1 MGAVGGD
8 PVDVVQ
14 RSRRHLDQLFAVV
27 RYRLRELLPLRDL
40 PEGMQDG
47 GPHGRT

>member
-1 MGAVGGD
+1 MRAVGAD

-14 RSRRHLDQLFAVV
+14 RGRRHLDQLLAVV
-27 RYRLRELLPLRDL
+27 RYRRRELLPLRDL
-40 PEGMQDG
+40 SEGMQDG